1 MHVRRTNIMKI
12 LKISLT
18 LLLFIFV
25 GSNALAQSSKDNAS
39 PKKTISKAE
48 KDSIQIRRFEG
59 AQQDLLRA
67 TAVALNSLG
76 FEDIKTDSFVGQIT
90 ASQPDEDLSESTAAR
105 TVGALASAFT
115 LGIVGN
121 DDKTTTKSISV
132 SILVSK
138 LTAASCNV
146 KIVLKQT
153 ITTETANWVSS
164 TKKDISDLTD
174 SPKEYEDIFK
184 EITNQFSL
192 LVR

>member
-18 LLLFIFV
+18 LLLFILV
-25 GSNALAQSSKDNAS
+25 GSNALAQSAKDNAA

>member
-1 MHVRRTNIMKI
+1 MKI

-18 LLLFIFV
+18 LLLFILV
-25 GSNALAQSSKDNAS
+25 GSNALAQSAKDNAA